1 MHNLHYKFLFSSNT
15 QNIIPATHFSLS
27 SHQFCL
33 LLGHFDQ
40 HINIYMLITPSTP
53 TIKMKKKL
61 ILTLM
66 SSSNN
71 CLIFL
76 LPFTVKFLQLSIFIS
91 NSTFFWNHTVHV
103 FNSHH
108 PTRWLAMVISNGID
122 FSKSIGQASGLI
134 WFDPVLNTVD
144 HSPVWT
150 VFQIKILS
158 YFFLILHWPLLN
170 PILDPSHLSVLTLQ
184 WSHSISWF

>member
-1 MHNLHYKFLFSSNT
+1 MEKKSWLCIICTTNSFLVLTHLKHHSSN
-15 QNIIPATHFSLS
+15 SLLFLVS
-27 SHQFCL
+27 LILSLIGSFRSAYKHLYADNSLYSH
-33 LLGHFDQ
+33 
-40 HINIYMLITPSTP
+40 NKNEKT
-53 TIKMKKKL
+53 KN

-76 LPFTVKFLQLSIFIS
+76 LPFTVRFLQLSTFIS
-91 NSTFFWNHTVHV
+91 NSSTFFWNHTVHV

-122 FSKSIGQASGLI
+122 IAKSIGQASELI
-134 WFDPVLNTVD
+134 WFDPMLNTVD

-150 VFQIKILS
+150 VFQNNILS
-158 YFFLILHWPLLN
+158 YFFLIT
-170 PILDPSHLSVLTLQ
+170 ILATS
-184 WSHSISWF
+184 